1 MKIAVGVL
9 LFLWLLCGL
18 IGAWMMLEEDQS
30 LRLKAVAGGPI
41 TLIKAV
47 NQTEPV
53 KYPGD

>member
-1 MKIAVGVL
+1 MKIAVGVG

-18 IGAWMMLEEDQS
+18 IGAWMMLEEDEG
-30 LRLKAVAGGPI
+30 LRFKEVAGGPI
-41 TLIKAV
+41 TLVRAV

>member
-1 MKIAVGVL
+1 MKLAVGVL

-18 IGAWMMLEEDQS
+18 IGAWMMLDEDEE
-30 LRLKAVAGGPI
+30 LGLKAVAGGPI

-47 NQTEPV
+47 NETEPV